1 VLRNIDVLYYIGGNM
16 RYRKRSVLFFFP
28 VLLLIFLVACRGG
41 KGKGEKDD
49 VKTPV
54 QIDQHVG
61 EDLKSVLQYAADNHD
76 KLNDSTTL
84 LYRVLEDSL
93 YGSNGYVAIWSD
105 KERWKR
111 QADSLLSFIDSSKEY
126 GLFPTDY
133 HYYSLHFIQ
142 RILQEDT
149 MAKKNAAIWTRADL
163 LLTDAFFH
171 LIKDIRQGR
180 LDYDSVT
187 LRKDSVL
194 PDSVFTGALASA
206 IQTNSISATLQELEP
221 KHPGYDSV
229 KAYLH
234 DFLATAH
241 FRKMTWLEYPYQDS
255 AAFYQAL
262 THRLQESGYIDSAAT
277 TADTAVLRGAIRQ
290 YQTVNKIKV
299 TGRVT
304 QDMVNMMNNSDWE
317 KFKRIAITLDRYKLL
332 PDTLPKTYVWVNL
345 PAFTLDV
352 VDSGSVALESRVIV
366 GAPKTR
372 TPLLTSEIS
381 NFVTYPQWNVPNS
394 IIFREMLPAIKRDI
408 NYLQKQNLMVVDD
421 NDSVRDPTTINWR
434 RLNKNNFPYQLKQ
447 REGDDNS
454 LGVMKFNFR
463 NKYDVYLHDTN
474 VRWMFDKS
482 FRALSHGCVRVKEWR
497 KLSDFLIRKDTVKY
511 HPDTLNAWITRQ
523 EKHTVWG
530 FTKVPI
536 FIRYF
541 TVEGKKGKLQFYED
555 IYGEDRAMRDRYFAQ
570 KPIS

>member
-1 VLRNIDVLYYIGGNM
+1 
-16 RYRKRSVLFFFP
+16 
-28 VLLLIFLVACRGG
+28 
-41 KGKGEKDD
+41 
-49 VKTPV
+49 
-54 QIDQHVG
+54 
-61 EDLKSVLQYAADNHD
+61 
-76 KLNDSTTL
+76 
-84 LYRVLEDSL
+84 
-93 YGSNGYVAIWSD
+93 
-105 KERWKR
+105 
-111 QADSLLSFIDSSKEY
+111 
-126 GLFPTDY
+126 
-133 HYYSLHFIQ
+133 
-142 RILQEDT
+142 

-171 LIKDIRQGR
+171 LVKDIRQGR
-180 LDYDSVT
+180 LNYDSVT
-187 LRKDSVL
+187 MRKDSVL
-194 PDSVFTGALASA
+194 PDSVFTEALASA
-206 IQTNSISATLQELEP
+206 IQTNSISATLHEMEP

-234 DFLATAH
+234 DFLLTAH
-241 FRKMTWLEYPYQDS
+241 FRTMTWLEYPYTDS
-255 AAFYQAL
+255 GAFDQAL

-277 TADTAVLRGAIRQ
+277 AVDTAVLHTAIRQ
-290 YQTVNKIKV
+290 YQTVNKLKV
-299 TGRVT
+299 SGKVS

-317 KFKRIAITLDRYKLL
+317 KFKRIAITLDRYKQL
-332 PDTLPKTYVWVNL
+332 PDTLPTTYVWVNL
-345 PAFTLDV
+345 PSFTMDV
-352 VDSGSVALESRVIV
+352 VDSGSVALESKVIV

-408 NYLQKQNLMVVDD
+408 TYLQKQNLMVVDD
-421 NDSVRDPTTINWR
+421 NDSVRDPTKINWR
-434 RLNKNNFPYQLKQ
+434 RLSKNNFPYQLKQ

-454 LGVMKFNFR
+454 LGVMKFNFK

-497 KLSDFLIRKDTVKY
+497 KLSDFLIRKDTMKY
-511 HPDTLNAWITRQ
+511 HPDTLKAWITRQ

-530 FTKVPI
+530 FSKVPI

-541 TVEGKKGKLQFYED
+541 TVEGKKGKLQFYDD
-555 IYGEDRAMRDRYFAQ
+555 IYGEDRTLRDRYFAQ

>member
-1 VLRNIDVLYYIGGNM
+1 MND
-16 RYRKRSVLFFFP
+16 RKRSVLSFLP
-28 VLLLIFLVACRGG
+28 VVSLIILMACHGG
-41 KGKGEKDD
+41 KGKEDKDE
-49 VKTPV
+49 VKKPA
-54 QIDQHVG
+54 QMDQRVG
-61 EDLKSVLQYAADNHD
+61 GDLKSVLRYAADNHD

-84 LYRVLEDSL
+84 IYRALEDSL
-93 YGSNGYVAIWSD
+93 YSSNGYVPIWSD
-105 KERWKR
+105 RERWRR
-111 QADSLLSFIDSSKEY
+111 QADSLFAFIDSSKEY

-133 HYYSLHFIQ
+133 HYYALQFIE
-142 RILQEDT
+142 RILLEDT

-171 LIKDIRQGR
+171 LVKDIRQGR

-194 PDSVFTGALASA
+194 PDSVLAQALAGA
-206 IQTNSISATLQELEP
+206 IQTNSISATLQALEP
-221 KHPGYDSV
+221 RHPGYDSV

-241 FRKMTWLEYPYQDS
+241 FRKLTWLEYPYTDS
-255 AAFYQAL
+255 VAFYQAL

-277 TADTAVLRGAIRQ
+277 TVDTATLRAAIRQ
-290 YQTVNKIKV
+290 YQTMNKLRVSGK
-299 TGRVT
+299 VT
-304 QDMVNMMNNSDWE
+304 QDMVTMMDNSDWE

-332 PDTLPKTYVWVNL
+332 PDTLPQVYVWVNL

-352 VDSGSVALESRVIV
+352 EDSGSIALESKVIV

-394 IIFREMLPAIKRDI
+394 IIFHEMLPAIKRDVT
-408 NYLQKQNLMVVDD
+408 YLQKQNLIVVDD
-421 NDSVRDPTTINWR
+421 NDSVRDPSKINWR
-434 RLNKNNFPYQLKQ
+434 RLNKNNFPYQIKQ

-454 LGVMKFNFR
+454 LGVMKFNFK

-474 VRWMFDKS
+474 VRWMFDKT

-497 KLSDFLIRKDTVKY
+497 KLSDFLIRNDTLKY
-511 HPDTLNAWITRQ
+511 HPDSLKAWITRQ
-523 EKHTVWG
+523 EKHTIWG
-530 FTKVPI
+530 FSKVPI

-541 TVEGKKGKLQFYED
+541 TVEGKKGKLQFYDD
-555 IYGEDRAMRDRYFAQ
+555 IYGEDRALRDRYFAQ